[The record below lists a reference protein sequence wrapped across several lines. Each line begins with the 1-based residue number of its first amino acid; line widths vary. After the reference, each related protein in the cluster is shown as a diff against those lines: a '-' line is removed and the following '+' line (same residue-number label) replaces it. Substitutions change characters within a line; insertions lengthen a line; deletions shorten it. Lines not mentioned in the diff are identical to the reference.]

1 MKRCQRESHS
11 AQAHQTVTS
20 PVKLKVREKTIL
32 ITTTNQRLSAHAGQ
46 ATFWGFMHLRKFR
59 AFLAGVLPHQRSSP
73 NALSVVEIALGFI
86 SGILSGADKLTRLA
100 HLRSDPLLAEVIGVK
115 RLSSQ
120 STYTRFLA
128 GFDGAAKNLRTFRPV
143 WHWAMNRLNSQR
155 GGYTLDLDSTTLLH
169 TDGHQEG
176 VKVGHTPRGNKPCLN
191 PLLAVLAEAKIVAQF
206 WLRPGNVHSATNV
219 ISFTLDLL
227 SNLPRHIRVGL
238 IRADSGFYCDEWLS
252 LLEAQG
258 LDYIVVAELRR
269 KVQHLIRKET
279 RWETGKVAGTEVAE
293 ILYEAASGQHRRMI
307 LVRHRIS
314 EKKRPGGKYLF
325 ECPGYR
331 FQALVTNLP
340 ASVAALD
347 VWLRYNGRASVENV
361 IKELDYGF
369 ALSKLCCKKFWATE
383 AALSLAVL
391 TYNLSILFQRHL
403 GWLDRVNIATL
414 RFRLFSTAGI
424 ISRSQGRPTIKLGVA
439 IQDRAWWREIWN
451 KILAPHPNC
460 NAVGQSP

>member
-1 MKRCQRESHS
+1 MKRSQQGSHS
-11 AQAHQTVTS
+11 ARTHQTVT
-20 PVKLKVREKTIL
+20 PQFKLKAGDKTIL
-32 ITTTNQRLSAHAGQ
+32 ITTTDKKLSGHAGQ
-46 ATFWGFMHLRKFR
+46 ATFWGFMHLRKFPS
-59 AFLAGVLPHQRSSP
+59 FLAGTLPHRPSSP
-73 NALSVVEIALGFI
+73 NALPVVDIGLGFI
-86 SGILSGADKLTRLA
+86 SGILAGADKLARLA
-100 HLRSDPLLAEVIGVK
+100 HLRDDPLLPQVIGIK

-128 GFDGAAKNLRTFRPV
+128 GFDGAAKNLRTFRAL
-143 WHWAMNRLNSQR
+143 WHWAMNRLSSQR

-176 VKVGHTPRGNKPCLN
+176 VKVGHTPRGNKPCLC
-191 PLLAVLAEAKIVAQF
+191 PLLAVLAEAKLVAQF

-227 SNLPRHIRVGL
+227 SNLPRHIRVRL
-238 IRADSGFYCDEWLS
+238 IRADSGFYRDDWLS
-252 LLEAQG
+252 LLETQA
-258 LDYIVVAELRR
+258 LPYIVVAELQIKLQR
-269 KVQHLIRKET
+269 LIRKET
-279 RWETGKVAGTEVAE
+279 RWEAGKVAGTEVAE
-293 ILYEAASGQHRRMI
+293 ILYQGASRRERRMI

-314 EKKRPGGKYLF
+314 EKKCPGGKLLF

-340 ASVAALD
+340 TSVSPLD
-347 VWLRYNGRASVENV
+347 VWLEYNGRAGIENV

-383 AALSLAVL
+383 AALSLAVF
-391 TYNLSILFQRHL
+391 TYNLSVLFQRHL
-403 GWLDRVNIATL
+403 GWLDRLNIGTL

-424 ISRSQGRPTIKLGVA
+424 ISQSQGQATIKLGVA
-439 IQDRAWWREIWN
+439 IQKRDWWRKVWE
-451 KILAPHPNC
+451 KILSPIPNC